1 MRQVKSQAIRTSVIQ
16 DWNSTGLSAL
26 GVSEAQARQTELRID
41 QLLKA
46 VSAFPV
52 SFSILSTG
60 IWDGVSVISLFYK
73 YIQRGRYRRHILH
86 QIRTNNQVALS
97 MPNKIKASQGYKLHY
112 LRLARLRRQLGR
124 IFNGIQVDL
133 DIKNV
138 FAFQGNASR
147 LDLLS
152 LQQYYVFNRYKNLMY
167 LLDLI
172 QVVQLTARLGAAP
185 LLADAISK
193 GLIRNRR
200 KGQRRFIRLIQAVIN
215 HARSGAFVQYRPDG
229 WRIELYGKLD
239 GQLRAKR
246 HLLTFGHVSY
256 QELPE
261 NLDYVQRTINTK
273 FGSFGL
279 KLWVH
284 PSNVDNT
291 SLVQQQLLTPS
302 ASSRRPKPKSK
313 VKKRPVG
320 RKGK

>member
-16 DWNSTGLSAL
+16 DWRSTGLSSV
-26 GVSEAQARQTELRID
+26 GVSEAQARQAELRID
-41 QLLKA
+41 QLLKS
-46 VSAFPV
+46 VSAFPI
-52 SFSILSTG
+52 SFSIISTG
-60 IWDGVSVISLFYK
+60 VWDGLSVISTFYK

-86 QIRTNNQVALS
+86 LIHTNNQVALS
-97 MPNKIKASQGYKLHY
+97 LPNKIKASQEYKLHY
-112 LRLARLRRQLGR
+112 LRLSTLRHQLIR
-124 IFNGIQVDL
+124 TFNGAQVDL
-133 DIKNV
+133 DVKNI
-138 FAFQGNASR
+138 FAFQGKASR
-147 LDLLS
+147 LDLLT
-152 LQQYYVFNRYKNLMY
+152 LQKYYVFNRYKNLMY

-185 LLADAISK
+185 LLGDIVSK

-200 KGQRRFIRLIQAVIN
+200 KGQRRFIRLIQAVVD
-215 HARSGAFVQYRPDG
+215 HARSGAFTQYRPDG
-229 WRIELYGKLD
+229 WRLELYGKLD

-261 NLDYVQRTINTK
+261 NLEYVQRTINTK

-284 PSNVDNT
+284 PSTIDNT
-291 SLVQQQLLTPS
+291 TVVQNQLQTPRLQNRTKTKS
-302 ASSRRPKPKSK
+302 HGRHKSK
-313 VKKRPVG
+313 G